1 MERIGVVGLSLHR
14 STVAELE
21 RVKQGLA
28 RLDGTPLLGCAD
40 ALGASEAVLLS
51 TCNRCELFFV
61 RESGRA
67 PSSDDLELLA
77 DAAGLAR
84 DEALRTQLFLHA
96 GRAAARHLFRVTAS
110 LDSLVL
116 GEDQILSQVRAAAEE
131 ARARGL
137 AGRLLGTLFEE
148 ALHFGKKARSSTDLA
163 RHPVSVVSL
172 AVEFL
177 GTRLAGLPTPRV
189 AVIGAGATGA
199 HAARALDA
207 AGLAPCFIA
216 NRTPSRAEAL
226 ARPFAARAGTLAAL
240 LAESQGFDALV
251 SATSAPAPI
260 LSAAELRELC
270 ARAPHGRLVTVDLA
284 VPRDLP
290 ACTDARHEGLDLEA
304 LRARADENRAR
315 RAAAAR
321 EVEGLLEHELARLF
335 RERTTGAFT
344 GPYAGLVA
352 EVREAFELELAE
364 LARGPLAHLAPTD
377 RRRVE
382 RWARSTFGRL
392 SHRPFRALKAL
403 GRADA
408 LPESEWE
415 GVE

>member
-21 RVKQGLA
+21 RAKQGLA

-51 TCNRCELFFV
+51 TCNRCELLFV
-61 RESGRA
+61 RESGRP
-67 PSSDDLELLA
+67 PSADDLELFA
-77 DAAGLAR
+77 AAAGLAPGDAVR
-84 DEALRTQLFLHA
+84 SQLFLHA

-116 GEDQILSQVRAAAEE
+116 GEDQILAQVRAAAEE

-137 AGRLLGTLFEE
+137 AGRLLGALLEE
-148 ALHFGKKARSSTDLA
+148 ALHFGKKARTGTELA

-177 GTRLAGLPTPRV
+177 RTRLAGLEAPRV

-199 HAARALDA
+199 HAARALQA

-216 NRTPSRAEAL
+216 NRTRTRAEVL
-226 ARPFAARAGTLAAL
+226 ARTLAARPGTLQEL
-240 LAESQGFDALV
+240 LAEPLGFDALV
-251 SATSAPAPI
+251 SATSAPTPV
-260 LSAAELRELC
+260 LSQEELRRLC
-270 ARAPHGRLVTVDLA
+270 ACAPHGRLVTVDLA

-290 ACTDARHEGLDLEA
+290 ELADARHEGLDLET
-304 LRARADENRAR
+304 LRGRAEENRAR
-315 RAAAAR
+315 RAEAGRAV
-321 EVEGLLEHELARLF
+321 EVLLETELARF
-335 RERTTGAFT
+335 FGERATSAFT
-344 GPYAGLVA
+344 GPYAELVA
-352 EVREAFELELAE
+352 EVREAFELELDE
-364 LARGPLAHLAPTD
+364 LARGPLAHLDPAD

-408 LPESEWE
+408 LPESDWE

>member
-1 MERIGVVGLSLHR
+1 MERIGVLGLSLHR

-21 RVKQGLA
+21 RAKQGLA
-28 RLDGTPLLGCAD
+28 RLDGSPLLACAD
-40 ALGASEAVLLS
+40 ALGASEAVLVS
-51 TCNRCELFFV
+51 TCNRCECFFV
-61 RESGRA
+61 RESGRP
-67 PSSDDLELLA
+67 PSADDLELFAEAAALA
-77 DAAGLAR
+77 PADPVRA
-84 DEALRTQLFLHA
+84 QLFLHS
-96 GRAAARHLFRVTAS
+96 GRAAARHLFRVAAS

-116 GEDQILSQVRAAAEE
+116 GEDQILAQVRAAAEE

-137 AGRLLGTLFEE
+137 AGHLLGPLFEE
-148 ALHFGKKARSSTDLA
+148 ALHFGKKARSTTDLA

-177 GTRLAGLPTPRV
+177 GARLAGLEAPRV

-207 AGLAPCFIA
+207 AGLAPCFVA
-216 NRTPSRAEAL
+216 NRTRARAEAL
-226 ARPFAARAGTLAAL
+226 ARSFAARAGTLPEL
-240 LAESQGFDALV
+240 LAEAGGFDALV
-251 SATSAPAPI
+251 SATSAPGAV
-260 LSAAELRELC
+260 LSAAELGALC

-290 ACTDARHEGLDLEA
+290 ALADARHEGLDLEA

-315 RAAAAR
+315 RAEAAR
-321 EVEGLLEHELARLF
+321 AVETLLEPELARLF
-335 RERTTGAFT
+335 RERTTGTFT
-344 GPYAGLVA
+344 GPYAGLLS
-352 EVREAFELELAE
+352 EVREAFELELSE
-364 LARGPLAHLAPTD
+364 LARGPLAHLAPAD
-377 RRRVE
+377 LRRVE

-392 SHRPFRALKAL
+392 AHRPFRALKAL